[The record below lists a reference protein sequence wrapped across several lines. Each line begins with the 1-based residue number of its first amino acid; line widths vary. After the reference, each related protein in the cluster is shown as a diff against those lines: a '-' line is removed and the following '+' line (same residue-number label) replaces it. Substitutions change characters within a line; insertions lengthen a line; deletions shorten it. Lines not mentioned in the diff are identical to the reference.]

1 MPEDMRTY
9 IDPNPGE
16 IRIFLYHT
24 GDHLSTER
32 LPTAAEKDHVRAVGS
47 YESRA
52 FVGDV
57 FLDVAECANAGRH
70 NPFACPLPEAA
81 NDA

>member
-32 LPTAAEKDHVRAVGS
+32 LPT
-47 YESRA
+47 
-52 FVGDV
+52 
-57 FLDVAECANAGRH
+57 
-70 NPFACPLPEAA
+70 
-81 NDA
+81 